1 MCGGTGETGGEKNL
15 ERAMASS
22 ARSLS
27 SSAPVVV
34 VVVVFVV
41 VEGLIFWV
49 CAAGTAILMPESPVQ
64 GDARKLSR
72 GEEAPSTSC
81 SSPSPGEDG
90 GL

>member
-1 MCGGTGETGGEKNL
+1 MEDRGGGTGETGGEKNL

-34 VVVVFVV
+34 VVEEF
-41 VEGLIFWV
+41 FWV

-72 GEEAPSTSC
+72 GGEEAPSSC
-81 SSPSPGEDG
+81 SSPSPEEDG
-90 GL
+90 SL